1 MEHSKCKICGEKHA
15 LGGCPEFKALAAALG
30 QARAMAKINPFEDAA
45 RGRDSAPKSSGGSRV
60 EDNPRP
66 HGASPQQGVATSSK
80 PAQGRPRIS
89 DKPSRGKGSVAANV
103 AKPQIEPA
111 SALPQS
117 PPEAKRKRAP
127 RGTFDRNAYQRE
139 YMRKRRT
146 PGKK

>member
-1 MEHSKCKICGEKHA
+1 M
-15 LGGCPEFKALAAALG
+15 G

-45 RGRDSAPKSSGGSRV
+45 RGRDPVPKSSGGSPVR
-60 EDNPRP
+60 DNPRP
-66 HGASPQQGVATSSK
+66 HGASLQQGVATSSK

-89 DKPSRGKGSVAANV
+89 DKPSRGKGSAAANV
-103 AKPQIEPA
+103 AKPQIDPEIAAEIAPH
-111 SALPQS
+111 QS
-117 PPEAKRKRAP
+117 PPEAKRKCAP

>member
-15 LGGCPEFKALAAALG
+15 LGGCPEFKARAVALG

-45 RGRDSAPKSSGGSRV
+45 RGRDPVPKSSGGGV
-60 EDNPRP
+60 EGHARLAQAGTARKAPR
-66 HGASPQQGVATSSK
+66 STTE
-80 PAQGRPRIS
+80 RP
-89 DKPSRGKGSVAANV
+89 
-103 AKPQIEPA
+103 
-111 SALPQS
+111 ALPVQVDEAGINPG